1 MCADITTHTT
11 DVTDDDKVSFD
22 YEGYRDNVPT
32 YWLKP
37 WSAIKP
43 SRVNVLIYEMQRT
56 HNIDKQERTKFK
68 EITNNQDI
76 NEWDTTI
83 EMFMEL

>member
-1 MCADITTHTT
+1 
-11 DVTDDDKVSFD
+11 
-22 YEGYRDNVPT
+22 
-32 YWLKP
+32 
-37 WSAIKP
+37 
-43 SRVNVLIYEMQRT
+43 MQRT
-56 HNIDKQERTKFK
+56 YNIDKQERTKFK